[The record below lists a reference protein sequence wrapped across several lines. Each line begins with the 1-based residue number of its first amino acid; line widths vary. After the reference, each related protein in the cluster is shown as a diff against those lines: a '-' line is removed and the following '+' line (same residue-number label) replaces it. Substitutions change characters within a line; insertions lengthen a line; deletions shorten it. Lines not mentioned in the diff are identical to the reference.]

1 MLIHSVVSHPSH
13 KFVDIPPDAISEY
26 LELHDRLIWVA
37 LSNATPE
44 ELNWLEN
51 LFDLPDLAMDDVRY
65 INRQR
70 PKLEEYGDTLF
81 AILRLLTPTAND
93 DDAGEFAVFAG
104 ANYVISLRYHHPTI
118 IGVRDRCESEPDFL
132 KHGPGFILYALMDA
146 VVDRYFPLIEQLESD
161 LDQVEARI
169 FAESAAYR
177 ENIETLYAIRCRIT
191 CVKHAVFPLM
201 EATGR
206 LSGGRT
212 PYIAS
217 ACQEYFRD
225 VHDHL
230 IRMNAM
236 LDTQRET
243 AATAIQVN
251 LSLVTIEAGDVTKRL
266 AAWAGIFAV
275 ATAFAGIWGMNFR
288 FMPELDWP
296 WGYPAALLAIA
307 GTCGFLY
314 YRFKKTGWL

>member
-1 MLIHSVVSHPSH
+1 MLIHSVISHRNQ
-13 KFVDIPPDAISEY
+13 KFEDISLDAIGEH
-26 LELHDRLIWVA
+26 LNRRDGLIWVA
-37 LSNATPE
+37 FADATPQ
-44 ELNWLEN
+44 ELDWLEN
-51 LFDLPDLAMDDVRY
+51 LFDLPALAMEDVRY
-65 INRQR
+65 SNQQR
-70 PKLEEYGDTLF
+70 PKLEEYDETLF
-81 AILRLLTPTAND
+81 AIMRLLSPSAD
-93 DDAGEFAVFAG
+93 DDERGELAVFAG
-104 ANYVISLRYHHPTI
+104 ANYVISLRTHHPTI
-118 IGVRDRCESEPDFL
+118 LGVRKRCELEPEFL
-132 KHGPGFILYALMDA
+132 NHGPGFILYALMDA
-146 VVDRYFPLIEQLESD
+146 VVDLYFPLINQLESD

-169 FAESAAYR
+169 FAESGAYR
-177 ENIETLYAIRCRIT
+177 ENIETLYAIKCRIT
-191 CVKHAVFPLM
+191 SVKHAVFPLM
-201 EATGR
+201 EASGR

-212 PYIAS
+212 PHIAT

-251 LSLVTIEAGDVTKRL
+251 LSLVTIEAGEVTKRL

-296 WGYPAALLAIA
+296 WGYPTALAAIA
-307 GTCGFLY
+307 GACGFLY